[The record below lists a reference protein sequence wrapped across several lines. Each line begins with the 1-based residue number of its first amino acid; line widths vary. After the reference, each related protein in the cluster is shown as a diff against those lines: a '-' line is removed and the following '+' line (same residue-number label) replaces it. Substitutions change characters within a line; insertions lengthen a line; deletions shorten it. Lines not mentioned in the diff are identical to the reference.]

1 MNIISDPIYLH
12 MGFHGALAVKNSPA
26 IAGDVSD
33 SGSIPESGRSPGGGT
48 ATHSSILA
56 WTILWTEETGGLQ

>member
-1 MNIISDPIYLH
+1 

-56 WTILWTEETGGLQ
+56 WFLPRTQSLAG

>member
-33 SGSIPESGRSPGGGT
+33 SGSIPGSGRSLG
-48 ATHSSILA
+48 
-56 WTILWTEETGGLQ
+56 E

>member
-56 WTILWTEETGGLQ
+56 WRIPRTQSLAG